1 MKRLLLAL
9 FTLALITGPLNAQT
23 VTSSGVN
30 AGTNRV
36 LGTLRTANFNIT
48 TDQAIPISALVYNI
62 SAIWITNCTISMTTA
77 AGGFYPTTAKGG
89 TALVANTQVY
99 SALTAATV
107 LLAATLNAGAN
118 LPTTRSTTS
127 PLYLSLTT
135 AQGSASTCDVY
146 ILGQDLT

>member
-9 FTLALITGPLNAQT
+9 FAIVIGITPSAAQT
-23 VTSSGVN
+23 VISSGIN
-30 AGTNRV
+30 AGTSRV
-36 LGTLRTANFNIT
+36 LGTLRTANFNVT

-99 SALTAATV
+99 SALTASTI

-118 LPTTRSTTS
+118 LSTTRSTTS

-135 AQGSASTCDVY
+135 AQGSAATCDVY